1 MKGSL
6 RLSTHNMIAFT
17 RTFILW
23 GPQIMNTPAPAIVYL
38 ILGPTEEDSYVGCTQ
53 QGLAVRLQKHK
64 SRARTGARPRSRLYN
79 AMRARGVDNYNITH
93 LITVDP
99 ADRDRAE
106 REQILALN
114 THIDGLNFVVPQCL
128 APPVPPV

>member
-6 RLSTHNMIAFT
+6 RLSTYNMIAFT
-17 RTFILW
+17 LTFILCS
-23 GPQIMNTPAPAIVYL
+23 PQIMNTPAIVYL
-38 ILGPTEEDSYVGCTQ
+38 ITGPTPADSYVGCTQ

-79 AMRARGVDNYNITH
+79 AMRARGVDNYTITP

-114 THIDGLNFVVPQCL
+114 THIDGLNFVVPRPCL
-128 APPVPPV
+128 VPPAPTV